1 MATFKTVVRKK
12 RVDGFY
18 PVYIRVVHH
27 SKMGY
32 IKTDKV
38 VTDKQI
44 LKTGEIRDAV
54 VNEYCS
60 RVILHYTDMV
70 NRKDVSNYSV
80 IELIDYLTHSED
92 EVCFS
97 EVCSMS
103 YHTDD

>member
-1 MATFKTVVRKK
+1 MATFKTAVRKK
-12 RVDGFY
+12 IIDGFY

-38 VTDKQI
+38 VIDKQI

-80 IELIDYLTHSED
+80 IEFYQ
-92 EVCFS
+92 
-97 EVCSMS
+97 
-103 YHTDD
+103 TDDTLLAFTLFDDSLFVFMGVI